1 MEAAFHLS
9 DEEFKLI
16 SRLVYDRFGINLG
29 EHKRTLVVAR
39 LHKVLHGGGFSS
51 FKEYYEHVV
60 RDVSG
65 HALLTLIDRIS
76 TNHTFFFREQEH
88 FDFFKNIA
96 LSQILGTLRKSGRT
110 DLRIWCAGCA
120 SGEEPYTLAMVL
132 SDYFSD
138 DFGDLDIGILAT
150 DISVTALK
158 KATDGIYQAD
168 KLGEVPSWYRQ
179 RYFVPLKDGYLAV
192 KQELKDMVLFRRLNL
207 MRNEY
212 PFKGQFHAI
221 FCRNVMIYFD
231 NATRQ
236 SLVERFYRY
245 LAPDGYLIIGHS
257 ESIDRSPGYFKRVR
271 PSVYQ
276 KT

>member
-1 MEAAFHLS
+1 MEDAFHLT
-9 DEEFKLI
+9 DEEFRLI
-16 SRLVYDRFGINLG
+16 SRLVYERFGINLG

-39 LHKVLHGGGFSS
+39 LHRVLHRGGFSS

-60 RDVSG
+60 RDASG

-88 FDFFKNIA
+88 FEFFREVA
-96 LSQILGTLRKSGRT
+96 LGQILEALRNKST
-110 DLRIWCAGCA
+110 SEIRIWCAGCA
-120 SGEEPYTLAMVL
+120 SGEEPYTLAMIL
-132 SDYFSD
+132 SDYFGD
-138 DFGDLDIGILAT
+138 DFDDLDIGILAT
-150 DISVTALK
+150 DISVSALK
-158 KATDGIYQAD
+158 KAMDGIYQAD

-179 RYFVPLKDGYLAV
+179 RYFVSFKNGHLAV
-192 KQELKDMVLFRRLNL
+192 NQSIKEMVLFRRLNL
-207 MRNEY
+207 IQNDY
-212 PFKGQFHAI
+212 PFRGRFHAI

-236 SLVERFYRY
+236 ALVERFHRY
-245 LAPDGYLIIGHS
+245 LEPGGYLIIGHS
-257 ESIDRSPGYFKRVR
+257 ESIDRASGLFKRIK